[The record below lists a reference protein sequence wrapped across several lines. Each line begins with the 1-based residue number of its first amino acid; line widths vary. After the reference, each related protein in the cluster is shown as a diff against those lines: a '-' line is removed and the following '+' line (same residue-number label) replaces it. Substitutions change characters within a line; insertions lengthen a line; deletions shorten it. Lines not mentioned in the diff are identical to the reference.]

1 MRLILLTIPFVGLSA
16 LIGCGGPSSD
26 VWVCAGQSDLVVT
39 TDGPDMTIF
48 AINDETSVELTE
60 VDEEVRWVASDRE
73 WQIVGLDQALYTV
86 EGRSSVCRR
95 PG

>member
-1 MRLILLTIPFVGLSA
+1 MRRTIIAISVLGLSA

-26 VWVCAGQSDLVVT
+26 VWVCAGQSDLIVT
-39 TDGPDMTIF
+39 TDGSDMTIF

-60 VDEEVRWVASDRE
+60 IDEGVRWAAADRE

-86 EGRSSVCRR
+86 SGQSVVCRR